1 MSALRQ
7 SISEKALFYF
17 LIVSIAILTVAI
29 IDGYTPD
36 MFNQVEYE
44 LAKTFGNLDN
54 VLAVR

>member
-7 SISEKALFYF
+7 SISEKAVFYF